1 MKTAPPSYGKIA
13 LSLVALFFV
22 AAVLTVC
29 ILPEDAGRLRYLV
42 SGTLGSATMLAGA
55 FGLYISGR
63 LG

>member
-1 MKTAPPSYGKIA
+1 MNSAPPSYGKIA
-13 LSLVALFFV
+13 LALVVLFSV
-22 AAVLTVC
+22 ATAITVC
-29 ILPEDAGRLRYLV
+29 ILPQDAEGLHYLV